1 MNISVNGLWRPVE
14 APWQDETLLAV
25 LREHLGLCGSK
36 FGCGMGLCG
45 ACTVLLDGAPQR
57 ACLVPV
63 ADVRGRAVSTIE
75 GLANAKQLH
84 PVQQAWLDHNVAQCG
99 YCQAGQIMAAVA
111 LLRDT
116 PRPTDAQIDTAL
128 AGHLCRCG
136 TQQRVRAAIHRAAG
150 QLAGSP
156 A

>member
-1 MNISVNGLWRPVE
+1 MNILINGVQRDV
-14 APWQDETLLAV
+14 ASPWTNDTLLAV

-45 ACTVLLDGAPQR
+45 ACTVLLDGQPQR

-63 ADVRGRAVSTIE
+63 ADVQGSVVTTIE
-75 GLANAKQLH
+75 GLAKADRLH
-84 PVQQAWLDHNVAQCG
+84 PVQQAWLDGSVAQCG

-111 LLRDT
+111 LLQGT

-136 TQQRVRAAIHRAAG
+136 TQQRVRAAIHRAAA
-150 QLAGSP
+150 QMAGSP

>member
-1 MNISVNGLWRPVE
+1 MNILINGARREL
-14 APWQDETLLAV
+14 APGWKDDTLLAV
-25 LREHLGLCGSK
+25 LREQLGLCGSK

-45 ACTVLLDGAPQR
+45 ACTVLLDGQPQR

-63 ADVRGRAVSTIE
+63 ADLKGRAVTTIE
-75 GLANAKQLH
+75 GLAKGEKLH
-84 PVQQAWLDHNVAQCG
+84 PVQQAWLDDSVAQCG
-99 YCQAGQIMAAVA
+99 YCQAGQIMAAAA
-111 LLRDT
+111 LLQNT

-136 TQQRVRAAIHRAAG
+136 TQQRVRSAIHRAAAHM
-150 QLAGSP
+150 AGSP